1 MPQATLRLESPHAK
15 TVMRSLAPEVGREI
29 PRTRVKIEADA
40 EAVVLRIYAADVSA
54 LRAALNSYLRWIKI
68 SEEIGNIAGD
78 KDG

>member
-29 PRTRVKIEADA
+29 PRTRVEIEADA
-40 EAVVLRIYAADVSA
+40 EAVILRIDAADVSA